1 MIEDL
6 LADLKRDEGFR
17 SKPYLDTVGKVTIGY
32 GRNLD
37 DVGISE
43 REGRFL
49 LGNDLDVALGE
60 LDRNVPWWRAMPDP
74 AQRGLANMCFN
85 LGFPRLNGFR
95 NMLAALE
102 DGRYQDAAVAALDSR
117 WARQEGDRA
126 KRIASLYR
134 QCE

>member
-37 DVGISE
+37 DVGLSE

-117 WARQEGDRA
+117 WARQVGDRA